1 MMVLDAGSQDIIGKT
16 CFKKTRVGQRTQ
28 GKDYQEWQDMNLNF
42 TVLK

>member
-1 MMVLDAGSQDIIGKT
+1 MMVLDAGSQEIIGKT
-16 CFKKTRVGQRTQ
+16 CFKKTSGQRTQ